1 MTGIPPPGGGFVAVR
16 PGFRLLS
23 RETEGRNIWPPSA
36 RREQDRICNLVPTP
50 EASTKNDW
58 QVAHAR
64 QARLLAARPA
74 APASLDLRRAWWSVG
89 DQGDTGS
96 CVGWAS
102 TDGVAR
108 QMFVAAKRLPQ
119 TTRLSPRFTWMA
131 SKETDEFTHR
141 PETMIEGAGTTLK
154 AAVDVLRKYGAVPES
169 LLPFRIDTAMYP
181 GDGDTFYATAA
192 SRKIASY
199 FNLRRNFSS
208 WRDWLFQHGP
218 ILVGVSVDATWDNA
232 TATKGKLDTFQ
243 HSTARGGHAV
253 AVVGYTA
260 DQRFIIRNS
269 WGTGW
274 GDRGFAYA
282 SEDYISAAFF
292 DESYGVTL

>member
-1 MTGIPPPGGGFVAVR
+1 MAATKAR
-16 PGFRLLS
+16 P
-23 RETEGRNIWPPSA
+23 
-36 RREQDRICNLVPTP
+36 EQNRICNLVPTP
-50 EASTKNDW
+50 EASTKSDW

-64 QARLLAARPA
+64 MARLLTARPA
-74 APASLDLRRAWWSVG
+74 APASLDLRRAWWTIG

-108 QMFVAAKRLPQ
+108 QMFVTARRLPQ
-119 TTRLSPRFTWMA
+119 GTGLSPRFTWMA
-131 SKETDEFTHR
+131 SKETDEFTSR

-169 LLPFRIDTAMYP
+169 LLPFTIDTAMYA

-192 SRKIASY
+192 TRKIASY
-199 FNLRRNFSS
+199 FNLKRNFSS

-218 ILVGVSVDATWDNA
+218 ILVGVNVDATWDKA
-232 TATKGKLDTFQ
+232 TATKGNLDAYQPDTV
-243 HSTARGGHAV
+243 RGGHAV

-260 DQRFIIRNS
+260 DGRFILRNS

-274 GDRGFAYA
+274 GDKGFGYA
-282 SEDYISAAFF
+282 SEAYISAGFF
-292 DESYGVTL
+292 GESYGVTL